1 MSLVHPNSLSATL
14 DAVNE
19 ELFLGRT
26 IPRKE
31 REEVALWIAG
41 RQGQPGAYADMFAPT
56 AEEMRTSIRLF
67 TGEQAASSSA
77 ARHIL
82 GEETCRALILL
93 KVSQGE
99 VRAALERASEGM
111 AQRLTSSRDAAAG
124 MYCCA
129 RCTVALWRHLAVG
142 GLPAVEGEKWLAA
155 GMRTLKAH
163 RDDDGR
169 WRRFPFFW
177 TLLGLSEIAAR
188 AAQAELRYAAGAC
201 ERYLTRARASDR
213 FAGRRRT
220 LAERV
225 LAGL

>member
-19 ELFLGRT
+19 EFFFNRT

-31 REEVALWIAG
+31 REQVALWIAA
-41 RQGQPGAYADMFAPT
+41 RQGKPGAYAGMFAPT

-67 TGEQAASSSA
+67 TGEQAASSAA

-82 GEETCRALILL
+82 GEEACRALILL

-142 GLPAVEGEKWLAA
+142 GLAAVDREQWLAA

-163 RDDDGR
+163 RNDDGR
-169 WRRFPFFW
+169 WRTFPFFW
-177 TLLGLSEIAAR
+177 TLLALSEIAAR
-188 AAQAELRYAAGAC
+188 GAQAELHYAAEPC
-201 ERYLTRARASDR
+201 ERYLARARGTDR
-213 FAGRRRT
+213 FARRRRT
-220 LAERV
+220 LVERV
-225 LAGL
+225 LARL